1 MKRISLI
8 LALLA
13 GVTTVAHPQAA
24 PPESNTKHIV
34 QYQIITNDILTVNVF
49 QEPDLQV
56 KDRVDASGNINCGA
70 LIGQVHVY
78 GLTIQEAEKKIEDAY
93 RNGRIL
99 RRPKVNVSVPQYAP
113 RTVSVQGHVRSP
125 GRLPLDVETAVTL
138 PDIIARAGGF
148 DDTAKGDSVRV
159 TRILPDGSTQV
170 QTFDV
175 KKLMQGKSGKARNPA
190 AEFLLQPNDIVF
202 VPQRII

>member
-1 MKRISLI
+1 MKRVSLI
-8 LALLA
+8 LALLSGLPSIA
-13 GVTTVAHPQAA
+13 RPQAA
-24 PPESNTKHIV
+24 PPEADTKHIV
-34 QYQIITNDILTVNVF
+34 PYQIITNDILTVNVF
-49 QEPDLQV
+49 QEPELQV
-56 KDRVDASGNINCGA
+56 KERVDAAGNINCT

-78 GLTIQEAEKKIEDAY
+78 GLSIQDAQRKIEEAY
-93 RNGRIL
+93 RNGRFL
-99 RRPKVNVSVPQYAP
+99 RHPKVIVSVPQYAP